1 MIKDHLC
8 LFGTDKTPI
17 EVNKENHLEEPILE
31 TFALVLNQNYHIV
44 QKSRTTFDELK
55 NIDKN

>member
-44 QKSRTTFDELK
+44 QKITD
-55 NIDKN
+55 NI